1 MWLSDDPT
9 DRAIAV
15 GLCNGC
21 EVIKACDDLAR
32 AMPARFGVS
41 AGHDHTARA
50 RKPVCSEQDLVD
62 HVIGRDQA
70 KQLGWS
76 DDKINSRANTQ
87 PEHVRCSVSSG
98 GKHVREQAAAAPG
111 YGGHSSVGLPL
122 VLDMPLCTL
131 AIALLIFDRKS
142 WRTAPE
148 SAIDRVS
155 GRAE

>member
-1 MWLSDDPT
+1 MILLVRCLLGSESRLDMITQPAP
-9 DRAIAV
+9 RSQSAV
-15 GLCNGC
+15 
-21 EVIKACDDLAR
+21 
-32 AMPARFGVS
+32 
-41 AGHDHTARA
+41 
-50 RKPVCSEQDLVD
+50 EQDLVG

-122 VLDMPLCTL
+122 VLDMPLCTS
-131 AIALLIFDRKS
+131 R
-142 WRTAPE
+142 E
-148 SAIDRVS
+148 
-155 GRAE
+155 